1 MGLDDIVNQ
10 AKDAVGMSQQKAD
23 EAAASAA
30 AGDKEAATAK
40 ATEASS
46 LMDKAKELLTDERID
61 QASAA
66 IQSKTPDNV
75 DKMVQGVADK
85 AKDWNNPA

>member
-75 DKMVQGVADK
+75 DTMVQGVADK

>member
-75 DKMVQGVADK
+75 DTMVQGVADK
-85 AKDWNNPA
+85 AKDWNNPS

>member
-30 AGDKEAATAK
+30 AGDTEAATAK

-75 DKMVQGVADK
+75 DTMVQGVADK

>member
-10 AKDAVGMSQQKAD
+10 AKDALGMSQQKAD
-23 EAAASAA
+23 EAAA
-30 AGDKEAATAK
+30 GDNEAATAK
-40 ATEASS
+40 ATEASG

-75 DKMVQGVADK
+75 DTMVQGVADK

>member
-1 MGLDDIVNQ
+1 
-10 AKDAVGMSQQKAD
+10 
-23 EAAASAA
+23 
-30 AGDKEAATAK
+30 
-40 ATEASS
+40 
-46 LMDKAKELLTDERID
+46 MDKAKELLTDERID

-75 DKMVQGVADK
+75 DTMVQGVADK

>member
-1 MGLDDIVNQ
+1 MGLDDIVGK
-10 AKDAVGMSQQKAD
+10 AKDMLGMGEKKAD

-30 AGDKEAATAK
+30 AGDTETAAAQ
-40 ATEASS
+40 ASEASG
-46 LMDKAKELLTDERID
+46 LMDKAKEQLTDERID

-75 DKMVQGVADK
+75 DTMVQGAADK
-85 AKDWNNPA
+85 AKDWNNPS

>member
-10 AKDAVGMSQQKAD
+10 AKDALGMGEKKAD

-30 AGDKEAATAK
+30 AGDHEAAA
-40 ATEASS
+40 AQASEASS
-46 LMDKAKELLTDERID
+46 LMDKAKEMLTDERID

-75 DKMVQGVADK
+75 DTMVQGAADK
-85 AKDWNNPA
+85 AKDWNNPS